1 MGFNLSL
8 SLADWMLRDYYIL
21 CLNDTRNTISWFYFL
36 IYMLINKTSS
46 VLNTITV
53 SKIDQYVGK
62 LTVHEMYLED
72 DGTTKSATRHRKFAS
87 ARKLNHP

>member
-1 MGFNLSL
+1 
-8 SLADWMLRDYYIL
+8 
-21 CLNDTRNTISWFYFL
+21 
-36 IYMLINKTSS
+36 MLINKTSS